1 MGLLLGDVLSASAE
15 KHPDC
20 TALRFEKQV
29 LSYGELEG
37 RSNAL
42 AHCLREVGVRPRDR
56 VAISMRRG
64 LVSVVGITGI
74 MKAGAA
80 YVPVDPLS
88 PASRLEYILKK
99 CEIRILLTSRERLG
113 GIQQVLSGGTPLQTV
128 MVMDGAPSP
137 ADGPG
142 PRILDASSL
151 SSADAGRRPD
161 AHIADTDYAY
171 VLFTSGSTGSPK
183 GVMISHRNSLA
194 FVEPVADFFAIRTDD
209 RLSNVSPLHFDLS
222 VIDYFISFKKGAST
236 VIVPEVTTMFPAKL
250 CACIEEQR
258 MTVWNSVP
266 SLLSMMANYGSL
278 ASHDLSSLR
287 LILFA
292 GEVFPVKYLR
302 VLQRALPEAAFY
314 NVYGQ
319 TEANSST
326 YFRVD
331 TVPDDDNYS
340 IPIGQTFPGFEVFA
354 LDENGRIISDAGEVG
369 ELYVRSDSV
378 AAGYWGEPEK
388 TRQAFVEDPLL
399 PGRDRRV
406 YRTGDLVTLDE
417 AGNYLF
423 LGRKDHMIK
432 SRGYRIELGEIEAA
446 IINHR
451 SVKQAI
457 AVPVP
462 DELIGNR
469 LAVLIV
475 LSEPGTVSK
484 EEIARHCGR
493 LLPKYMVPEMIEFRE
508 SLPMTSSG
516 KVDRQSLARL
526 LSQSGPDTKS
536 SP

>member
-15 KHPDC
+15 RHPESA
-20 TALRFEKQV
+20 ALRFGEQV

-42 AHCLREVGVRPRDR
+42 AHRLREVGVRPKDR

-64 LVSVVGITGI
+64 LASVVGITGI

-80 YVPVDPLS
+80 YVPIDPLS
-88 PASRLEYILKK
+88 PASRLEYILNK
-99 CEIRILLTSRERLG
+99 CEIQVLLTSRERLC

-128 MVMDGAPSP
+128 MIMDGAPPPTDTPS
-137 ADGPG
+137 
-142 PRILDASSL
+142 PRIVDGSSL
-151 SSADAGRRPD
+151 SRGDADRRPD
-161 AHIADTDYAY
+161 VHIADTDYAY
-171 VLFTSGSTGSPK
+171 ILFTSGSTGSPK

-194 FVEPVADFFAIRTDD
+194 FVEPVADFFAIGSED
-209 RLSNVSPLHFDLS
+209 RLSGVSPLHFDLS

-250 CACIEEQR
+250 CAYIEKQR

-278 ASHDLSSLR
+278 ADHDLSSLR

-302 VLQRALPEAAFY
+302 VLQRVLPEAKFY

-326 YFRVD
+326 YFCVD
-331 TVPDDDNYS
+331 TVPDDDTYS
-340 IPIGQTFPGFEVFA
+340 IPIGRTFPGFEVFA
-354 LDENGRIISDAGEVG
+354 LDENGRIISDSGEVG

-378 AAGYWGEPEK
+378 AAGYWGESEK
-388 TRQAFVEDPLL
+388 TQQAFVEDPLL
-399 PGRDRRV
+399 PGREGRV
-406 YRTGDLVTLDE
+406 YRTGDLVSLDE

-432 SRGYRIELGEIEAA
+432 SRGYRVELGEIEAV

-457 AVPVP
+457 AIPLP

-469 LAVLIV
+469 LAVLVV
-475 LSEPGTVSK
+475 LSEPGTATK

-493 LLPKYMVPEMIEFRE
+493 FLPKYMVPEMIEFRE

-526 LSQSGPDTKS
+526 LSKSQSERKN